1 MKQNTMYLYML
12 VHDII
17 YAKKKYEKL
26 SKTYTFLSTCETG
39 SEVGQILKSHFKDKK
54 FTLLITLPK
63 ALIEKTIT
71 ITRKKNR
78 KYSRMAH
85 CKKQPNFC
93 T

>member
-1 MKQNTMYLYML
+1 MYLYML

-85 CKKQPNFC
+85 YKKQPNFC

>member
-17 YAKKKYEKL
+17 YAKKNMKSYPK
-26 SKTYTFLSTCETG
+26 STHFLSTCETG

-71 ITRKKNR
+71 ITRKK
-78 KYSRMAH
+78 K
-85 CKKQPNFC
+85 P
-93 T
+93 